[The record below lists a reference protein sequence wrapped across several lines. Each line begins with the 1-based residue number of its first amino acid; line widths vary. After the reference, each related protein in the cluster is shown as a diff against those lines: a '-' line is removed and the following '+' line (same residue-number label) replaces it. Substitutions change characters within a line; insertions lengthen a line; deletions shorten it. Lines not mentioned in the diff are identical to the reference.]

1 MDFRILGPLEVRDE
15 PGAVTLGGAR
25 PRAVLAMLLLNANQP
40 VSADRL
46 ATALWGEDQPSGAA
60 KNVHVNISR
69 LRKALG
75 GEDLLTTTP
84 AGYCLHVQPDEL
96 DADRFARKV
105 EEGRSALAA
114 GRPERAG
121 TILREAL
128 SMWRGP
134 PLADMAN
141 ESFLQT
147 EIRRLE
153 EQRLTALEAAR
164 GRGPG
169 RWAPH
174 RARGRAAAPR
184 DSSPRP

>member
-15 PGAVTLGGAR
+15 PGTVTLGGAR

-105 EEGRSALAA
+105 EEGDPHWPPA
-114 GRPERAG
+114 GR
-121 TILREAL
+121 
-128 SMWRGP
+128 S
-134 PLADMAN
+134 
-141 ESFLQT
+141 
-147 EIRRLE
+147 
-153 EQRLTALEAAR
+153 
-164 GRGPG
+164 GPG
-169 RWAPH
+169 RSCAK
-174 RARGRAAAPR
+174 RSRCGAGPR
-184 DSSPRP
+184 WPTWPTNRSFRRRSGGSRNSG